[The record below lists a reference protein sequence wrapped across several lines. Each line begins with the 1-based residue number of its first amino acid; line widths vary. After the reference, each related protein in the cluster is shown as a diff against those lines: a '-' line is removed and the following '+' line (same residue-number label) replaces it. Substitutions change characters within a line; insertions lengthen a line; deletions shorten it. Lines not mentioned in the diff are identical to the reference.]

1 MAPSTHGRADAGQA
15 GLLLCLRAHFRHC
28 GRAPLTEAPWSTGS
42 APVPGVRTRRLWE
55 DGDGEEYARQ
65 RRGRRRGRRHGERLS
80 PTAVE
85 RRTRKRG
92 AGLLGDRAQ
101 QLGARRVVAA
111 DASWPRVNAREPWW
125 GLDLSH
131 ARGLHDPPQQQAVGT
146 PELGE
151 PGKSARGVEAG
162 MDVCSRARV
171 EGYSRKGQGESCE
184 TDRISR
190 TGSGQ
195 RNAREV
201 RTVVV

>member
-42 APVPGVRTRRLWE
+42 APVPGVRRRRLWE

-125 GLDLSH
+125 GLHLSH
-131 ARGLHDPPQQQAVGT
+131 ARGLHDPPQQQAVGPPT
-146 PELGE
+146 VGRRDAPALGE
-151 PGKSARGVEAG
+151 PVGRFDPTNVAAHG
-162 MDVCSRARV
+162 RA
-171 EGYSRKGQGESCE
+171 
-184 TDRISR
+184 D
-190 TGSGQ
+190 
-195 RNAREV
+195 
-201 RTVVV
+201 